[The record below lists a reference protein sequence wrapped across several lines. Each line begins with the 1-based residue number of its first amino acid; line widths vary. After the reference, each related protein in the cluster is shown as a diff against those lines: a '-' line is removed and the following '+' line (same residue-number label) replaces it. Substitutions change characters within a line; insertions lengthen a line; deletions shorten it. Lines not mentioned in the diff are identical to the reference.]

1 MELSDNLP
9 QWLQP
14 RARGVALT
22 VVISP
27 GARAT
32 EIVGPYG
39 DALKIRIAA
48 PATDGKANALLL
60 SYLSAELGVRRTE
73 IRVLFGQSARRKG
86 LLILGVHAHGVAK
99 ALANIAQVKPCGEVD
114 L

>member
-9 QWLQP
+9 PWLET

-22 VVISP
+22 VVITP

-39 DALKIRIAA
+39 VALKIRIAA

-60 SYLSAELGVRRTE
+60 RYLSVKLGVRQTE
-73 IRVLFGQSARRKG
+73 IRVLFGHSARRKG
-86 LLILGVHAHGVAK
+86 VLILGVNPREVARS
-99 ALANIAQVKPCGEVD
+99 LAK
-114 L
+114 